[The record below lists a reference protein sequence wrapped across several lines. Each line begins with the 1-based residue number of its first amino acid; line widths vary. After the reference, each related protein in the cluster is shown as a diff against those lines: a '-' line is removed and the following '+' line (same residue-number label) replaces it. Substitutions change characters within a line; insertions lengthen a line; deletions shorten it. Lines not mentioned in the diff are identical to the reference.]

1 MLKKRLIFSLLFDN
15 GNFFLSRNFKLQ
27 KIGNFEW
34 LKKNYNF
41 TLIAKSVDEI
51 NILDVSRDKQDIKN
65 FCNTI
70 RKFTKNCFIPLSV
83 GGKVDS
89 VDKAKYYLDSGADKL
104 IINSEL
110 FNLKLIQN
118 LSKNF
123 GEQCLI
129 GSLDYKYVNDEIFCF
144 KKNGSKKLNMNL
156 SKIFKLMESLPIGEV
171 ILNSIDRDGTGFGF
185 DFKILNYFPKEFKKP
200 LIFSGGAGNY
210 KHLLEAFNNK
220 QIDGIATANL
230 LNFVG
235 DGLQEARLL
244 LSKNGVK
251 LAEWL

>member
-15 GNFFLSRNFKLQ
+15 GNFFLSRNFRLQ

-41 TLIAKSVDEI
+41 SLISKNVDEI
-51 NILDVSRDKQDIKN
+51 IILDVSRDRQDLKN

-70 RKFTKNCFIPLSV
+70 KKFTKNCFIPLSV
-83 GGKVDS
+83 GGKIDDS
-89 VDKAKYYLDSGADKL
+89 EKAKYYLDSGADKL
-104 IINSEL
+104 VINSQL
-110 FNLKLIQN
+110 FNIKLIN
-118 LSKNF
+118 TLSKNF

-129 GSLDYKYVNDEIFCF
+129 GSLDYKLEKDMINCF
-144 KKNGSKKLNMNL
+144 KNNGTEIINKNLVDIIKFLEN
-156 SKIFKLMESLPIGEV
+156 LPIGEI

-210 KHLLEAFNNK
+210 KHLLDAFKNK

-235 DGLQEARLL
+235 DGLQEARYL
-244 LSKNGVK
+244 LSKNGIK
-251 LAEWL
+251 LAEWQ

>member
-83 GGKVDS
+83 GGK
-89 VDKAKYYLDSGADKL
+89 L
-104 IINSEL
+104 I
-110 FNLKLIQN
+110 
-118 LSKNF
+118 
-123 GEQCLI
+123 
-129 GSLDYKYVNDEIFCF
+129 V
-144 KKNGSKKLNMNL
+144 
-156 SKIFKLMESLPIGEV
+156 
-171 ILNSIDRDGTGFGF
+171 
-185 DFKILNYFPKEFKKP
+185 
-200 LIFSGGAGNY
+200 
-210 KHLLEAFNNK
+210 
-220 QIDGIATANL
+220 
-230 LNFVG
+230 
-235 DGLQEARLL
+235 
-244 LSKNGVK
+244 
-251 LAEWL
+251 

>member
-15 GNFFLSRNFKLQ
+15 GNFFLSRNFRLQ

-34 LKKNYNF
+34 LKKNYDF
-41 TLIAKSVDEI
+41 TLIAKCVDEI
-51 NILDVSRDKQDIKN
+51 IILDVSRGKQDIKN

-70 RKFTKNCFIPLSV
+70 KKFTKDCFIPLSV
-83 GGKVDS
+83 GGKIDS
-89 VDKAKYYLDSGADKL
+89 IEKAKYYLDSGADKL
-104 IINSEL
+104 VINSQL
-110 FNLKLIQN
+110 FNIKLIKN

-129 GSLDYKYVNDEIFCF
+129 GSLDYKCVNDKIFCF
-144 KKNGSKKLNMNL
+144 SENGSKKINISLKEIIKFL
-156 SKIFKLMESLPIGEV
+156 ESLPIGEV

-185 DFKILNYFPKEFKKP
+185 DFKILSHFPQEFKKP
-200 LIFSGGAGNY
+200 LIYSGGAGNY

>member
-89 VDKAKYYLDSGADKL
+89 IDKAKYYLDSGEDKL

-123 GEQCLI
+123 GEQCLF

-210 KHLLEAFNNK
+210 MHLA
-220 QIDGIATANL
+220 DL
-230 LNFVG
+230 LNNTSISAAACASLFHFG
-235 DGLQEARLL
+235 DNNPIRARSYL
-244 LSKNGVK
+244 KNLDIPMRMLK
-251 LAEWL
+251 